1 MSTQD
6 LVPSPV
12 GPVDVEQAEAALVE
26 RYPRLVRIAYLV
38 LPPSLG
44 RNRRVLTAHALVQ
57 RSLPRRRVPGP
68 AVPQPR
74 AAEDAVDP
82 GYAYVRG
89 EVLRQALVA
98 GLPLRRL
105 ALPRRAQFPPLLPH
119 VWGLRLFPRVGGADE
134 LALDQRLSRLSGP
147 GRAAYVLRGL
157 ERQGDPEVLRVL
169 AAAGVEDPE
178 SALAEADAVDA
189 PPARAPGTPADR
201 PERVGE
207 QPGPGGRGPTTGPT
221 GTGTAAGPSGLG
233 AGDGAGRPGGTG
245 TGPGRPADGTGSEG
259 GEAAAGPGARGGGRP
274 GAGPSAGGGGGR
286 SGGGPSAGVGRGRPE
301 AGPTAGGGG
310 SRSGAGPSA
319 GVGRGRPEAGPT
331 AGDGAGRSGAGPSA
345 DVGRGRPEA
354 GPTAGDGAGRS
365 GAGDPAGVGGSRAGA
380 FDPGLRRSGVALL
393 ESDEFDPCA
402 LQARPT
408 DLMRRRQHVRAVVV
422 GVVALLVCGALLGLP
437 GDGWGRNGAAAPSY
451 ARNPAAEAALDPAA
465 LKRVPPAVWPVS
477 TRQDFSV
484 WPARGGL
491 TGDRALLRRALAVWA
506 RPGAS
511 VHSSATP
518 GTPVGPPMG
527 PPQLLFA
534 GVVDGARV
542 VLLHDGLRAVR
553 YAEPVEGTAGTALD
567 FARTDGA
574 DTVGSAAL
582 VVSRAAGNV
591 RYLTAPWVQETVV
604 RDLLV
609 PGKDPLPL
617 PRDAAGVTEPMT
629 SPALAQGCTRWNTL
643 EVVDGSGRRLLT
655 DLGEL
660 TPARLLWGPPA
671 TPADAT
677 GAEARGAWARTAC
690 QLTAVRAHG
699 VRSVNAWRFARQALP
714 EGAGRGTWLCT
725 RAETWR
731 GTGSRV
737 LAQFLVPSPAVPA
750 AFAARSEGSPAC
762 GVRDPRVLAGVLWQA
777 PGGGWYVLAAGS
789 AGFTSLEVSGG
800 VKGRSDG
807 PVLAVRAAA
816 GARADLGGTLADGTR
831 VGALK

>member
-1 MSTQD
+1 MSTKD

-68 AVPQPR
+68 TVPEPR
-74 AAEDAVDP
+74 LAEDAVDP
-82 GYAYVRG
+82 GYAFVRG

-157 ERQGDPEVLRVL
+157 ERQGDAEVLRVL
-169 AAAGVEDPE
+169 AAAGVEDPA
-178 SALAEADAVDA
+178 SALSEADAVDA
-189 PPARAPGTPADR
+189 ADSADSPDGAAGTVGTQGGPAAPVGGSGGPGAVGADGRAGAGPARRDGRAD
-201 PERVGE
+201 RVGE
-207 QPGPGGRGPTTGPT
+207 QGRQGRPGQRDGAGSAGEATGRGSADDGGGTAGPGG
-221 GTGTAAGPSGLG
+221 SG
-233 AGDGAGRPGGTG
+233 ARR
-245 TGPGRPADGTGSEG
+245 GPGRGADG
-259 GEAAAGPGARGGGRP
+259 
-274 GAGPSAGGGGGR
+274 
-286 SGGGPSAGVGRGRPE
+286 SGGPPGPLPG
-301 AGPTAGGGG
+301 
-310 SRSGAGPSA
+310 SGAP
-319 GVGRGRPEAGPT
+319 
-331 AGDGAGRSGAGPSA
+331 
-345 DVGRGRPEA
+345 
-354 GPTAGDGAGRS
+354 
-365 GAGDPAGVGGSRAGA
+365 GS
-380 FDPGLRRSGVALL
+380 FDPGRRRSGVALL

-408 DLMRRRQHVRAVVV
+408 DLIRRRQHARAAL
-422 GVVALLVCGALLGLP
+422 VALAALLLCGALLGLP

-451 ARNPAAEAALDPAA
+451 ARNPAAEAALDPGA
-465 LKRVPPAVWPVS
+465 LKRVAPAVWTGS

-491 TGDRALLRRALAVWA
+491 VGDGALLRRALAVWA

-553 YAEPVEGTAGTALD
+553 YAEPVEGAAGAALD

-582 VVSRAAGNV
+582 VLSRAAGNV
-591 RYLTAPWVQETVV
+591 RYLTAPWVAETAV
-604 RDLLV
+604 RDLLA
-609 PGKDPLPL
+609 PGKAPRPLA
-617 PRDAAGVTEPMT
+617 RDAGGVTDPMP
-629 SPALAQGCTRWNTL
+629 SPALARSCTRWNAL
-643 EVVDGSGRRLLT
+643 QVRDGSGQRLLA

-660 TPARLLWGPPA
+660 APARLLWGPPA
-671 TPADAT
+671 APVDVT
-677 GAEARGAWARTAC
+677 GQEAREAWARTAC

-731 GTGSRV
+731 GTGSRT
-737 LAQFLVPSPAVPA
+737 LAQFLVPSPGVPA
-750 AFAARSEGSPAC
+750 ALAARSEGSPAC

-789 AGFTSLEVSGG
+789 PDFASLETSGG

-816 GARADLGGTLADGTR
+816 GARADLNGVLRDGRR
-831 VGALK
+831 VGALR

>member
-1 MSTQD
+1 MSTKD

-68 AVPQPR
+68 AVPEPR
-74 AAEDAVDP
+74 LAEDAVDP
-82 GYAYVRG
+82 GYAFVRG

-157 ERQGDPEVLRVL
+157 ERQGDAEVLRVL
-169 AAAGVEDPE
+169 AAAGVEDPA
-178 SALAEADAVDA
+178 SALSEADAVDTADSLDGADGADGAAGTRGGPAASAGGPGGPRPAVGSGA
-189 PPARAPGTPADR
+189 PPTGRPESESGARADDGYGRT
-201 PERVGE
+201 ERVGE
-207 QPGPGGRGPTTGPT
+207 QGGPRRDAGDGGRHGAGQGPGG
-221 GTGTAAGPSGLG
+221 
-233 AGDGAGRPGGTG
+233 PG
-245 TGPGRPADGTGSEG
+245 ADGTD
-259 GEAAAGPGARGGGRP
+259 
-274 GAGPSAGGGGGR
+274 GR
-286 SGGGPSAGVGRGRPE
+286 SGGGPVRRDGRADRVGEQGRPVRSGQHGGAGSAGE
-301 AGPTAGGGG
+301 PTGHGAAEGGGG
-310 SRSGAGPSA
+310 
-319 GVGRGRPEAGPT
+319 T
-331 AGDGAGRSGAGPSA
+331 ADPGRSGARRDPGR
-345 DVGRGRPEA
+345 DV
-354 GPTAGDGAGRS
+354 DGAGGPPGPLPGG
-365 GAGDPAGVGGSRAGA
+365 GAPGS
-380 FDPGLRRSGVALL
+380 FDPGRRRSGVALL

-408 DLMRRRQHVRAVVV
+408 DLIRRRQHARAALVALA
-422 GVVALLVCGALLGLP
+422 ALLVCGALLGLP

-451 ARNPAAEAALDPAA
+451 ARNPAAEAALDPGA
-465 LKRVPPAVWPVS
+465 LKRVAPAVWTGS

-491 TGDRALLRRALAVWA
+491 VGDGALLRRALAVWA

-553 YAEPVEGTAGTALD
+553 YAEPVEGSAGAALD

-582 VVSRAAGNV
+582 VLSRAAGNV
-591 RYLTAPWVQETVV
+591 RYLTAPWVAETAV
-604 RDLLV
+604 RDLLA
-609 PGKDPLPL
+609 PGKAPRPLA
-617 PRDAAGVTEPMT
+617 RDAGGVTDPMPG
-629 SPALAQGCTRWNTL
+629 PALARSCTRWNAL
-643 EVVDGSGRRLLT
+643 QVRDGSGQRLLA

-660 TPARLLWGPPA
+660 APARLLWGPPA
-671 TPADAT
+671 APVDAT
-677 GAEARGAWARTAC
+677 GREAREAWARTAC

-731 GTGSRV
+731 GTGSRT
-737 LAQFLVPSPAVPA
+737 LAQFLVPSPGVPA
-750 AFAARSEGSPAC
+750 ALAARSEGSPAC

-789 AGFTSLEVSGG
+789 PDFASLETSGG

-816 GARADLGGTLADGTR
+816 GARADLNGVLRDGRR
-831 VGALK
+831 VGALR

>member
-1 MSTQD
+1 MSTKD

-57 RSLPRRRVPGP
+57 RALPRRRVPGP
-68 AVPQPR
+68 AVPEPR
-74 AAEDAVDP
+74 LSEDAVDP

-89 EVLRQALVA
+89 EVLRQALIA

-157 ERQGDPEVLRVL
+157 ERQGDAEVLRVL
-169 AAAGVEDPE
+169 AAAGVEDPT
-178 SALAEADAVDA
+178 SALAEADALDA
-189 PPARAPGTPADR
+189 PDALEDGPTGVLAPEARPGGPDGPRPPAGYGSDPAAR
-201 PERVGE
+201 GGAGLTGRVGE
-207 QPGPGGRGPTTGPT
+207 QG
-221 GTGTAAGPSGLG
+221 
-233 AGDGAGRPGGTG
+233 
-245 TGPGRPADGTGSEG
+245 GPGRG
-259 GEAAAGPGARGGGRP
+259 G
-274 GAGPSAGGGGGR
+274 
-286 SGGGPSAGVGRGRPE
+286 
-301 AGPTAGGGG
+301 
-310 SRSGAGPSA
+310 SGAGPGTGGPTGADRLGGPGAAGRDDAGGSTGSA
-319 GVGRGRPEAGPT
+319 DRNGTGGTGPYGRSDRVGEADATDGEFGLPGGAGGARAARPEPGSGTRPPFAP
-331 AGDGAGRSGAGPSA
+331 GR
-345 DVGRGRPEA
+345 
-354 GPTAGDGAGRS
+354 
-365 GAGDPAGVGGSRAGA
+365 
-380 FDPGLRRSGVALL
+380 RRSGVALL

-408 DLMRRRQHVRAVVV
+408 DLLRRRQHGRAALVAVA
-422 GVVALLVCGALLGLP
+422 ALLVCGALLGLP

-451 ARNPAAEAALDPAA
+451 ARNPAAEAALDPGG
-465 LKRVPPAVWPVS
+465 LKRVSPADWPGS

-491 TGDRALLRRALAVWA
+491 VGDRALLRRALAVWA

-553 YAEPVEGTAGTALD
+553 YAEPIEGTAGAALD

-582 VVSRAAGNV
+582 VVSRTAGNV
-591 RYLTAPWVQETVV
+591 RYLTAPWVKETAV
-604 RDLLV
+604 RDLLA
-609 PGKDPLPL
+609 PGRDPRPL
-617 PRDAAGVTEPMT
+617 PRDAGGVTEPMT
-629 SPALAQGCTRWNTL
+629 SPALAKTCTRWNTL
-643 EVVDGSGRRLLT
+643 QVRDGSGLRLLA

-660 TPARLLWGPPA
+660 APARLLWGPPA
-671 TPADAT
+671 APADVT
-677 GAEARGAWARTAC
+677 GSAAREAWARTAC

-699 VRSVNAWRFARQALP
+699 VRSVNAWQFARQPLP

-737 LAQFLVPSPAVPA
+737 LAQFLAPSPTVPA
-750 AFAARSEGSPAC
+750 ALVARSEGSPAC

-789 AGFTSLEVSGG
+789 PDFTALETSGG
-800 VKGRSDG
+800 VEGRSDG
-807 PVLAVRAAA
+807 PVLAVKAAA
-816 GARADLGGTLADGTR
+816 GARADLDGILRDGTR
-831 VGALK
+831 VGALR

>member
-1 MSTQD
+1 MLNVSTKD

-57 RSLPRRRVPGP
+57 RSLPRRRVAGP
-68 AVPQPR
+68 SVPEPR
-74 AAEDAVDP
+74 LAEDAVDP
-82 GYAYVRG
+82 GYAYVRS

-105 ALPRRAQFPPLLPH
+105 ALPSRAQFPPLLPH

-157 ERQGDPEVLRVL
+157 ERQGDAEVLRVL
-169 AAAGVEDPE
+169 AAAGVADPAA
-178 SALAEADAVDA
+178 ALAEADALDDA
-189 PPARAPGTPADR
+189 PELPG
-201 PERVGE
+201 E
-207 QPGPGGRGPTTGPT
+207 GPGGALPPG
-221 GTGTAAGPSGLG
+221 AALP
-233 AGDGAGRPGGTG
+233 PGGG
-245 TGPGRPADGTGSEG
+245 
-259 GEAAAGPGARGGGRP
+259 
-274 GAGPSAGGGGGR
+274 GAGPEGGAA
-286 SGGGPSAGVGRGRPE
+286 SEPGGP
-301 AGPTAGGGG
+301 
-310 SRSGAGPSA
+310 
-319 GVGRGRPEAGPT
+319 
-331 AGDGAGRSGAGPSA
+331 GRSGAG
-345 DVGRGRPEA
+345 
-354 GPTAGDGAGRS
+354 GAGGDRPGPHASGLPDLPGHGGPGPRRS
-365 GAGDPAGVGGSRAGA
+365 GA
-380 FDPGLRRSGVALL
+380 ALL

-408 DLMRRRQHVRAVVV
+408 DLLRRRQHARAGIVAVA
-422 GVVALLVCGALLGLP
+422 ALLVCGALLGLP

-451 ARNPAAEAALDPAA
+451 ARNPAAEAALDPGA
-465 LKRVPPAVWPVS
+465 LKRVDPAVWPAS

-484 WPARGGL
+484 WPARGAL

-511 VHSSATP
+511 VRASATP

-534 GVVDGARV
+534 GEVDGARV
-542 VLLHDGLRAVR
+542 VILHDGLRAVR
-553 YAEPVEGTAGTALD
+553 YAEPVGGTAGAALD

-574 DTVGSAAL
+574 DAVGSAAL
-582 VVSRAAGNV
+582 VLSRAAGNV
-591 RYLTAPWVQETVV
+591 RYLTAPWVRETSV
-604 RDLLV
+604 RDLLA
-609 PGKDPLPL
+609 PGEDARPLG
-617 PRDAAGVTEPMT
+617 RDAVGVTEPMT
-629 SPALAQGCTRWNTL
+629 SPALAKGCTRWNTL
-643 EVVDGSGRRLLT
+643 QVRDGSGLRMLA

-660 TPARLLWGPPA
+660 APARLLWGPPA
-671 TPADAT
+671 APADAT
-677 GAEARGAWARTAC
+677 GPEAHAAWARTAC
-690 QLTAVRAHG
+690 QLSAVRAHG
-699 VRSVNAWRFARQALP
+699 VRSVNAWRFARQPLP
-714 EGAGRGTWLCT
+714 EGAGSGTWLCT

-737 LAQFLVPSPAVPA
+737 LAQFLVPSPSVPA
-750 AFAARSEGSPAC
+750 ALAARSEGSPAC

-789 AGFTSLEVSGG
+789 PDVTALETSGG

-807 PVLAVRAAA
+807 PLLAVKAAA
-816 GARADLGGTLADGTR
+816 GARADLAGTLPDGTR
-831 VGALK
+831 VRALR